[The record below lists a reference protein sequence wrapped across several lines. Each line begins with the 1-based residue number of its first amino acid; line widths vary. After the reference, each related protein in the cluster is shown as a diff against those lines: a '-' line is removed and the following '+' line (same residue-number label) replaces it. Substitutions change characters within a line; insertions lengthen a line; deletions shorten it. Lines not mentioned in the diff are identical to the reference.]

1 MGMTWNCFHGRQT
14 GQHCMK
20 GKPIWSQQAH
30 QFLGR
35 LPEADGKGSDKA
47 DPSNK
52 AVAGSEE
59 LAKQHLK

>member
-1 MGMTWNCFHGRQT
+1 
-14 GQHCMK
+14 MK

-35 LPEADGKGSDKA
+35 LPEADRKGSDKA

-59 LAKQHLK
+59 LAKQLLK